1 MKKKMKE
8 EKGKK
13 GIYLVRIYAFLP
25 SLDDKWLISIAFL
38 CFLAFVKD
46 DRKSRLRKVHM

>member
-13 GIYLVRIYAFLP
+13 GIYLVRIYAILA
-25 SLDDKWLISIAFL
+25 SLDDKWLISNAFY
-38 CFLAFVKD
+38 AF
-46 DRKSRLRKVHM
+46 